1 MKRAA
6 AAGLCAALLCGMCAP
21 AYAADTAKPA
31 QTTTTA
37 QTEVKAPVKLSFD
50 TLEKTVREG
59 NVSIRSYQQTVE
71 SAEKTDVSDQYIN
84 KYFNLSQQ
92 IDAYDKQISSLKK
105 SRDSIEDTD
114 LRKTITAQISVLQ
127 ATRDSLYQQYKDLDD
142 DEDDAKDEQKK
153 TVDSTRRQMQNN
165 ADTICL
171 SAENNYIYLASM
183 QYSLAQTERS
193 LQQLDRSI
201 AQTKKQ
207 VALGIATKNTLS
219 GLESQRELL
228 AAQQKSAQTS
238 ADSLANTLAIQCGY
252 PTGTE
257 ITIESLPEVT
267 AEQLASIDYETDLAE
282 ALKNSYSIW
291 SADDSVRKASDD
303 YENDVTNNLHAYE
316 AAKIQRDAT
325 EESVKSSFRK
335 LYKTMQEK
343 NTAMIAAQTDLAQA
357 QKTFAV
363 SQLQYKRGMISR
375 IKFEEAQ
382 DTYTTAQE
390 TAENARTGL
399 LTAYNNYQWAKRGV
413 MTSAS

>member
-71 SAEKTDVSDQYIN
+71 SAEKTDVSDQYVN
-84 KYFNLSQQ
+84 KYFSLSQQ

-105 SRDSIEDTD
+105 SRDSIEDAD

-171 SAENNYIYLASM
+171 SAENNYISLASM

-282 ALKNSYSIW
+282 ALKNSYSIR

-343 NTAMIAAQTDLAQA
+343 NTAMTAAQTDLAQA

-363 SQLQYKRGMISR
+363 SQLQYNRGMISR

-390 TAENARTGL
+390 TAENARIGL

>member
-71 SAEKTDVSDQYIN
+71 SAEKTDVSDQYVN
-84 KYFNLSQQ
+84 KYFSLSQQ

-105 SRDSIEDTD
+105 SRDSIKDTD

-171 SAENNYIYLASM
+171 SAENNYISLASM

-343 NTAMIAAQTDLAQA
+343 NTAMTAAQTDLAQA

-363 SQLQYKRGMISR
+363 SQLQYNRGMISR

>member
-21 AYAADTAKPA
+21 AYAADTAAA
-31 QTTTTA
+31 QTA
-37 QTEVKAPVKLSFD
+37 VQTPVRLTFD

-92 IDAYDKQISSLKK
+92 IDAYDRQIRELKK
-105 SRDSIEDTD
+105 SRDGITDTALLKSIN
-114 LRKTITAQISVLQ
+114 AQIDVLQ
-127 ATRDSLYQQYKDLDD
+127 AQRESLYRQYNDLDD
-142 DEDDAKDEQKK
+142 DEDDAKDEQKN
-153 TVDSTRRQMQNN
+153 TVNSTRRQMQNN
-165 ADTICL
+165 ADTHLHVGRATTFRSRPCSIRSHRP
-171 SAENNYIYLASM
+171 SAAC
-183 QYSLAQTERS
+183 
-193 LQQLDRSI
+193 QQLDRTI

-219 GLESQRELL
+219 GLPGQRELL

-238 ADSLANTLAIQCGY
+238 ADSLRNTLAIQCGY

-257 ITIESLPEVT
+257 ITIEALPGVT
-267 AEQLASIDYETDLAE
+267 NEQLAAIDYEKDLAA
-282 ALKNSYSIW
+282 ALENSYSIW
-291 SADDSVRKASDD
+291 SASDSVRKASDD

-343 NTAMIAAQTDLAQA
+343 ITAMAAAQGDLTQA

-363 SQLQYKRGMISR
+363 SELQYKRGMISR
-375 IKFEEAQ
+375 LKYEEAQ

-390 TAENARTGL
+390 TAENARTDL
-399 LTAYNNYQWAKRGV
+399 LTAYNNYEWAKRGV
-413 MTSAS
+413 MSSAN

>member
-84 KYFNLSQQ
+84 KYFSLSQQ

-171 SAENNYIYLASM
+171 SAENNYISLASM

-343 NTAMIAAQTDLAQA
+343 NTAMTAAQTDLAQA

-363 SQLQYKRGMISR
+363 SQLQYNRGMISR

-390 TAENARTGL
+390 TAENARTSL

>member
-6 AAGLCAALLCGMCAP
+6 AAGLCAALLCGMCVP

-71 SAEKTDVSDQYIN
+71 SAEKTDVSDQYVN
-84 KYFNLSQQ
+84 KYFSLSQQ

-105 SRDSIEDTD
+105 SRDSIKDD
-114 LRKTITAQISVLQ
+114 ALKASITAQIRVLQ
-127 ATRDSLYQQYKDLDD
+127 ATRDSLYQQYKNLDD

-171 SAENNYIYLASM
+171 SAENNYISLASM

-343 NTAMIAAQTDLAQA
+343 NTAMTAAQTDLAQA

-363 SQLQYKRGMISR
+363 SRLQYNRGMISR

-390 TAENARTGL
+390 MAENARTGL

>member
-105 SRDSIEDTD
+105 SRDSIKDAD

-171 SAENNYIYLASM
+171 SAENNYISLASM

-219 GLESQRELL
+219 VLESQRELL

-291 SADDSVRKASDD
+291 SAGDSVRKASDD

-343 NTAMIAAQTDLAQA
+343 NTAMTAAQTDLAQA

-363 SQLQYKRGMISR
+363 SQLQYNRGMISR

>member
-6 AAGLCAALLCGMCAP
+6 AAGLCAALLCGMCVP

-37 QTEVKAPVKLSFD
+37 QTEAKAPVKLTFD

-105 SRDSIEDTD
+105 SRDSIKDD
-114 LRKTITAQISVLQ
+114 ALKASITAQIRVLQ
-127 ATRDSLYQQYKDLDD
+127 ATRDSLYQQYKGLDD

-171 SAENNYIYLASM
+171 SAENNYISLASM

-343 NTAMIAAQTDLAQA
+343 NTAMTAAQTDLAQA

-363 SQLQYKRGMISR
+363 SQLQYNRGMISR

>member
-37 QTEVKAPVKLSFD
+37 QTVVKAPVKLTFD

-105 SRDSIEDTD
+105 SRDSIKDD
-114 LRKTITAQISVLQ
+114 ALKASITAQIRVLQ
-127 ATRDSLYQQYKDLDD
+127 ATRDSLYQQYKGLDD

-171 SAENNYIYLASM
+171 SAENNYISLASM

-207 VALGIATKNTLS
+207 VALGIVTKNTLS

-343 NTAMIAAQTDLAQA
+343 ITAMTAAQTDLAQA

-363 SQLQYKRGMISR
+363 SQLQYNRGMISR

>member
-71 SAEKTDVSDQYIN
+71 SAEKADVSDQYIN

-105 SRDSIEDTD
+105 SRDSIEDD
-114 LRKTITAQISVLQ
+114 ALKASITAQISVLQ

-171 SAENNYIYLASM
+171 SAENNYISLASM

-267 AEQLASIDYETDLAE
+267 AGQLASIDYETDLAE

-343 NTAMIAAQTDLAQA
+343 NTAMTAAQTDLAQA

-363 SQLQYKRGMISR
+363 SQLQYNRGMISR

>member
-71 SAEKTDVSDQYIN
+71 SAEKTDVSDQYVN

-105 SRDSIEDTD
+105 SRDSIKDSD

-127 ATRDSLYQQYKDLDD
+127 ATRDSLYQQYKNLDD

-171 SAENNYIYLASM
+171 SAENNYISLASM

-343 NTAMIAAQTDLAQA
+343 NTAMTAAQTDLAQA

-363 SQLQYKRGMISR
+363 SQLQYNRGMISR

>member
-31 QTTTTA
+31 QTTATA
-37 QTEVKAPVKLSFD
+37 QTEVKAPVKLTFD

-92 IDAYDKQISSLKK
+92 IDAYDKQINSLKK
-105 SRDSIEDTD
+105 SRDSIKDD
-114 LRKTITAQISVLQ
+114 ALKASITAQIRVLQ
-127 ATRDSLYQQYKDLDD
+127 ATRDSLYQQYKGLDD

-171 SAENNYIYLASM
+171 SAENNYISLASM

-219 GLESQRELL
+219 GLMSQRELL

-343 NTAMIAAQTDLAQA
+343 NTAMTAAQTDLAQA

-363 SQLQYKRGMISR
+363 SQLQYNRGMISR

-390 TAENARTGL
+390 TAENARTDL

>member
-21 AYAADTAKPA
+21 AYAADAAKPA

-37 QTEVKAPVKLSFD
+37 QTEVKAPVKLTFD

-92 IDAYDKQISSLKK
+92 IDAYDRQIRELKK
-105 SRDSIEDTD
+105 SRDGITDTELLKSIN
-114 LRKTITAQISVLQ
+114 AQINVLQ
-127 ATRDSLYQQYKDLDD
+127 AQRESLYRQYNDLDD

-165 ADTICL
+165 ADTICM
-171 SAENNYIYLASM
+171 SAENNYISLASM

-193 LQQLDRSI
+193 LQQLDRTI

-207 VALGIATKNTLS
+207 VALGIATRNTLS
-219 GLESQRELL
+219 GLQSQRELL

-238 ADSLANTLAIQCGY
+238 ADSLRNTLAIQCGY

-257 ITIESLPEVT
+257 ITIEALPGVT
-267 AEQLASIDYETDLAE
+267 NEQLAAVDYEKDLAS
-282 ALKNSYSIW
+282 ALENSYSIW
-291 SADDSVRKASDD
+291 SAGDSVRKASDD

-316 AAKIQRDAT
+316 AAKIQR
-325 EESVKSSFRK
+325 EKSSFRK

-343 NTAMIAAQTDLAQA
+343 VTAMTAAQGDLTQA

-363 SQLQYKRGMISR
+363 SKLQYKRGMISR
-375 IKFEEAQ
+375 LKYEEAQ
-382 DTYTTAQE
+382 DTYMTAQE
-390 TAENARTGL
+390 TAENARTDL
-399 LTAYNNYQWAKRGV
+399 LTAYNNYEWAKRGV
-413 MTSAS
+413 MSSAN

>member
-37 QTEVKAPVKLSFD
+37 QTEVKAPVKLTFD

-105 SRDSIEDTD
+105 SRDSIEDSD

-127 ATRDSLYQQYKDLDD
+127 ATRDSL
-142 DEDDAKDEQKK
+142 
-153 TVDSTRRQMQNN
+153 DSTRRQMQNN

-171 SAENNYIYLASM
+171 SAENNYISLASM

-343 NTAMIAAQTDLAQA
+343 NTAMTAAQTDLAQA

-363 SQLQYKRGMISR
+363 SQLQYNRGMISR

>member
-21 AYAADTAKPA
+21 AYAADAAKPA

-37 QTEVKAPVKLSFD
+37 QTEVKAPVKLTFD

-92 IDAYDKQISSLKK
+92 IDAYDRQIRELKK
-105 SRDSIEDTD
+105 SRDDITDKNLLDSIN
-114 LRKTITAQISVLQ
+114 AQINVLQ
-127 ATRDSLYQQYKDLDD
+127 AQRESLYRQYNDLDD

-165 ADTICL
+165 ADTICM
-171 SAENNYIYLASM
+171 SAENNYISLASM

-193 LQQLDRSI
+193 LQQLDRTI

-207 VALGIATKNTLS
+207 VALGIATRNTLS
-219 GLESQRELL
+219 GLQSQRELL

-238 ADSLANTLAIQCGY
+238 ADSLRNTLAIQCGY

-257 ITIESLPEVT
+257 ITIEALPGVT
-267 AEQLASIDYETDLAE
+267 NEQLAAIDYEKDLAA
-282 ALKNSYSIW
+282 ALENSYSIW

-343 NTAMIAAQTDLAQA
+343 VTAMTAAQGDLTQA

-363 SQLQYKRGMISR
+363 SELQYKRGMISR
-375 IKFEEAQ
+375 LKYEEAQ
-382 DTYTTAQE
+382 DTYMTAQE
-390 TAENARTGL
+390 TAENARTDL
-399 LTAYNNYQWAKRGV
+399 LTAYNNYEWATRGV
-413 MTSAS
+413 MSSAN

>member
-6 AAGLCAALLCGMCAP
+6 AAGLCVALLCGMCAP

-37 QTEVKAPVKLSFD
+37 QTEVKAPAKLTFD

-105 SRDSIEDTD
+105 SRDSIEDAD

-171 SAENNYIYLASM
+171 SAENNYISLASM

-343 NTAMIAAQTDLAQA
+343 NTAMTAAQTDLVQA

-363 SQLQYKRGMISR
+363 SQLQYNRGMISR

-390 TAENARTGL
+390 TAENARTSL

>member
-105 SRDSIEDTD
+105 SRDSIKDAD

-127 ATRDSLYQQYKDLDD
+127 ATRDSLYQQYKNLDD

-171 SAENNYIYLASM
+171 SAENNYISLASM

-238 ADSLANTLAIQCGY
+238 ADSLANTLTIQCGY

-335 LYKTMQEK
+335 LHKTMQEK
-343 NTAMIAAQTDLAQA
+343 NTAMTAAQTDLAQA

-363 SQLQYKRGMISR
+363 SQLQYNRGMISR

>member
-6 AAGLCAALLCGMCAP
+6 AAGLCATLLCGMCVP

-37 QTEVKAPVKLSFD
+37 QTEVKAPVKLTFD

-92 IDAYDKQISSLKK
+92 IDAYDKQINSLKK
-105 SRDSIEDTD
+105 SRDSIKDD
-114 LRKTITAQISVLQ
+114 ALKASITAQIRVLQ
-127 ATRDSLYQQYKDLDD
+127 ATRDSLYQQYKGLDD

-171 SAENNYIYLASM
+171 SAENNYISLASM

-219 GLESQRELL
+219 GLKSQRELL

-343 NTAMIAAQTDLAQA
+343 NTAMTAAQTDLAQA

-363 SQLQYKRGMISR
+363 SQLQYNRGMISR

-390 TAENARTGL
+390 TAENARTDL

>member
-37 QTEVKAPVKLSFD
+37 QTELKAPVKLSFD

-105 SRDSIEDTD
+105 SRDSIKDSD

-171 SAENNYIYLASM
+171 SAENNYISLASM

-228 AAQQKSAQTS
+228 TAQQKSAQTS

-343 NTAMIAAQTDLAQA
+343 NTAMTAAQTDLAQA

-363 SQLQYKRGMISR
+363 SQLQYNRGMISR

>member
-71 SAEKTDVSDQYIN
+71 SAEKTDVSDQYVN

-105 SRDSIEDTD
+105 SRDSIKDTD

-127 ATRDSLYQQYKDLDD
+127 ATRDSLYQQYKGLDD

-171 SAENNYIYLASM
+171 SAENNYISLASM

-252 PTGTE
+252 STGTK

-325 EESVKSSFRK
+325 KESVKSSFRK

-343 NTAMIAAQTDLAQA
+343 ITAMTAAQTDLAQA

-363 SQLQYKRGMISR
+363 SQLQYNRGMISR

-390 TAENARTGL
+390 TAENARTDL

>member
-71 SAEKTDVSDQYIN
+71 SAEKTDVSDQYVN
-84 KYFNLSQQ
+84 KYFSLSQQ

-171 SAENNYIYLASM
+171 SAENNYISLASM

-267 AEQLASIDYETDLAE
+267 AEQLASIDYETDFAE

-343 NTAMIAAQTDLAQA
+343 NTAMTAAQTDLAQA

-363 SQLQYKRGMISR
+363 SQLQYNRGMISR

>member
-71 SAEKTDVSDQYIN
+71 SAEKTDVSDQYVN
-84 KYFNLSQQ
+84 KYFSLSQQ

-105 SRDSIEDTD
+105 SRDSIKDAD

-171 SAENNYIYLASM
+171 SAENNYISLASM

-343 NTAMIAAQTDLAQA
+343 NTAMTAAQTDLAQA

-363 SQLQYKRGMISR
+363 SQLQYNRGMISR

-399 LTAYNNYQWAKRGV
+399 LTTYNNYQWAKRGV

>member
-21 AYAADTAKPA
+21 AYAANTAKPA

-171 SAENNYIYLASM
+171 SAENNYISLASM

-267 AEQLASIDYETDLAE
+267 AVQLASIDYETDLAE

-325 EESVKSSFRK
+325 KESVKSSFRK

-343 NTAMIAAQTDLAQA
+343 ITAMTAAQTDLAQA

-363 SQLQYKRGMISR
+363 SQLQYNRGMISR

-390 TAENARTGL
+390 TAENARTDL

>member
-1 MKRAA
+1 MRYVCP
-6 AAGLCAALLCGMCAP
+6 GVCGGHGEA
-21 AYAADTAKPA
+21 A

-71 SAEKTDVSDQYIN
+71 SAEKTDVSDQYVN

-105 SRDSIEDTD
+105 SRDSIKDSD

-171 SAENNYIYLASM
+171 SAENNYISLASM

-267 AEQLASIDYETDLAE
+267 AEQLASIDYETDLVE

-343 NTAMIAAQTDLAQA
+343 NTAMTAAQTDLAQA

-363 SQLQYKRGMISR
+363 SQLQYNRGMISR

-390 TAENARTGL
+390 TAENARTDL

>member
-105 SRDSIEDTD
+105 SRDSIEDAD

-127 ATRDSLYQQYKDLDD
+127 ATRDSLYQQYKNLDD

-171 SAENNYIYLASM
+171 SAENNYISLASM

-267 AEQLASIDYETDLAE
+267 AVQLASIDYETDLAE

-343 NTAMIAAQTDLAQA
+343 NTAMTAAQTDLAQA

-363 SQLQYKRGMISR
+363 SQLQYNRGMISR

-390 TAENARTGL
+390 TAENARTDL

-413 MTSAS
+413 ITSAS

>member
-71 SAEKTDVSDQYIN
+71 SAEKTDVSDQYVN
-84 KYFNLSQQ
+84 KYFSLSQQ

-105 SRDSIEDTD
+105 SRDSIEDAD

-142 DEDDAKDEQKK
+142 DEDDAKDKQKK

-171 SAENNYIYLASM
+171 SAENNYISLASM

-343 NTAMIAAQTDLAQA
+343 ITAMTAAQTDLAQA

-363 SQLQYKRGMISR
+363 SQLQYNRGMISR

>member
-37 QTEVKAPVKLSFD
+37 QTEVKAPVKLTFD

-105 SRDSIEDTD
+105 SRDSIEDAD
-114 LRKTITAQISVLQ
+114 LRRTITAQISVLQ
-127 ATRDSLYQQYKDLDD
+127 ATRDSLYQQYKGLDD

-171 SAENNYIYLASM
+171 SAENNYISLASM

-252 PTGTE
+252 STGTK
-257 ITIESLPEVT
+257 ITTESLPEVT

-325 EESVKSSFRK
+325 KESVKSSFRK

-343 NTAMIAAQTDLAQA
+343 ITAMTAAQTDLAQA

-363 SQLQYKRGMISR
+363 SQLQYNRGMISR

-390 TAENARTGL
+390 TAENARTDL

>member
-171 SAENNYIYLASM
+171 SAENNYISLASM

-252 PTGTE
+252 ATGTE

-343 NTAMIAAQTDLAQA
+343 NTAMTAAQTDLAQA

-363 SQLQYKRGMISR
+363 SQLQYNRGMISR

>member
-31 QTTTTA
+31 QTTATA
-37 QTEVKAPVKLSFD
+37 QTEVKAPVKLTFD

-92 IDAYDKQISSLKK
+92 IDAYDKQINSLKK
-105 SRDSIEDTD
+105 SRDSIKDD
-114 LRKTITAQISVLQ
+114 ALKASITAQIRVLQ
-127 ATRDSLYQQYKDLDD
+127 ATRDSLYQQYKGLDD

-171 SAENNYIYLASM
+171 SAENNYISLASM

-238 ADSLANTLAIQCGY
+238 AASLANTLAIQCGY

-343 NTAMIAAQTDLAQA
+343 NTAMTAAQTDLAQA

-363 SQLQYKRGMISR
+363 SQLQYNRGMISR

-390 TAENARTGL
+390 TAENARTDL

>member
-37 QTEVKAPVKLSFD
+37 QTEVKAPAKLTFD

-71 SAEKTDVSDQYIN
+71 SAEKTDVSDQYVN

-105 SRDSIEDTD
+105 SRDSIKDSD

-171 SAENNYIYLASM
+171 SAENNYISLASM

>member
-21 AYAADTAKPA
+21 AYAADTAAA
-31 QTTTTA
+31 QTA
-37 QTEVKAPVKLSFD
+37 AAVQTPVRLTFD

-92 IDAYDKQISSLKK
+92 IDAYDRQIRELKK
-105 SRDSIEDTD
+105 SRDGITDKNLLDSIN
-114 LRKTITAQISVLQ
+114 AQINVLQ
-127 ATRDSLYQQYKDLDD
+127 AQRESLHRQYNDLDD
-142 DEDDAKDEQKK
+142 DEDDAKDEQKN
-153 TVDSTRRQMQNN
+153 TVNSTRRQMQNN
-165 ADTICL
+165 ADTICM
-171 SAENNYIYLASM
+171 SAENNYISLASM

-193 LQQLDRSI
+193 LQQLDRTI

-219 GLESQRELL
+219 GLQSQRELL

-238 ADSLANTLAIQCGY
+238 ADSLRNTLAIQCGY

-257 ITIESLPEVT
+257 ITIEALPGVT
-267 AEQLASIDYETDLAE
+267 NEQLAAIDYEKDLAA
-282 ALKNSYSIW
+282 ALENSYSIW
-291 SADDSVRKASDD
+291 SASDSVRKASDD

-343 NTAMIAAQTDLAQA
+343 VTAMTAAQGDLTQA

-363 SQLQYKRGMISR
+363 SELQYKRGMISR
-375 IKFEEAQ
+375 LKYEEAQ
-382 DTYTTAQE
+382 DTYMTAQE
-390 TAENARTGL
+390 TAENARTDL
-399 LTAYNNYQWAKRGV
+399 LTAYNNYEWATRGV
-413 MTSAS
+413 MSSAN

>member
-84 KYFNLSQQ
+84 KYFSLSQQ

-114 LRKTITAQISVLQ
+114 PRKTITAQISVLQ

-171 SAENNYIYLASM
+171 SAENNYISLASM

-343 NTAMIAAQTDLAQA
+343 NTAMTAAQTDLAQA

-363 SQLQYKRGMISR
+363 SQLQYNRGMISR

-390 TAENARTGL
+390 TAENARTSL

>member
-37 QTEVKAPVKLSFD
+37 QTEVKAPVKLTFD

-71 SAEKTDVSDQYIN
+71 SAEKTDVSDQYVN
-84 KYFNLSQQ
+84 KYFSLSQQ

-171 SAENNYIYLASM
+171 SAENNYISLASM

-343 NTAMIAAQTDLAQA
+343 ITAMAAAQGDLAQA

-363 SQLQYKRGMISR
+363 SQLQYNRGMISR

>member
-37 QTEVKAPVKLSFD
+37 QTELKAPVKLSFD

-71 SAEKTDVSDQYIN
+71 SAEKTDVSDQYVN

-105 SRDSIEDTD
+105 SRDSIEDAD

-171 SAENNYIYLASM
+171 SAENNYISLASM

-343 NTAMIAAQTDLAQA
+343 NTAMTAAQTDLAQA

-363 SQLQYKRGMISR
+363 SQLQYNRGMISR

>member
-21 AYAADTAKPA
+21 AYAADAAKPA

-37 QTEVKAPVKLSFD
+37 QTAVQTPVKLTFD

-92 IDAYDKQISSLKK
+92 IDAYDRQISELKK
-105 SRDSIEDTD
+105 SRDDITDTALLKSIN
-114 LRKTITAQISVLQ
+114 AQINVLQ
-127 ATRDSLYQQYKDLDD
+127 AQRESLYRQYNDLDD

-165 ADTICL
+165 ADTICM
-171 SAENNYIYLASM
+171 SAENNYISLASM

-193 LQQLDRSI
+193 LQQLDRAI

-207 VALGIATKNTLS
+207 VALGIATRNTLS
-219 GLESQRELL
+219 GLQSQRELL

-238 ADSLANTLAIQCGY
+238 ADSLRNTLAIQCGY

-257 ITIESLPEVT
+257 ITIEALPGVT
-267 AEQLASIDYETDLAE
+267 NEQLAAVNYEKDLAS
-282 ALKNSYSIW
+282 ALENSYSIW
-291 SADDSVRKASDD
+291 SAGDSVRKASDD

-343 NTAMIAAQTDLAQA
+343 VTAMTAAQGDLTQA

-363 SQLQYKRGMISR
+363 SELQYKRGMISR
-375 IKFEEAQ
+375 LKYEEAQ
-382 DTYTTAQE
+382 DTYMTAQE
-390 TAENARTGL
+390 TAENARTDL
-399 LTAYNNYQWAKRGV
+399 LTAYNNYEWATRGV
-413 MTSAS
+413 MSSAN

>member
-21 AYAADTAKPA
+21 AYAADAAKPA

-37 QTEVKAPVKLSFD
+37 QTAVQTPVRLTFD

-92 IDAYDKQISSLKK
+92 IDAYDKQINSLKK
-105 SRDSIEDTD
+105 SRDSIKDD
-114 LRKTITAQISVLQ
+114 ALKASITAQIRVLQ
-127 ATRDSLYQQYKDLDD
+127 ATRDSLYQQYKGLDD

-171 SAENNYIYLASM
+171 SAENNYISLASM

-219 GLESQRELL
+219 GLMSQRELL

-343 NTAMIAAQTDLAQA
+343 NTAMTAAQTDLAQA

-363 SQLQYKRGMISR
+363 SQLQYNRGMISR

-390 TAENARTGL
+390 TAENARTDL

>member
-71 SAEKTDVSDQYIN
+71 SAEKTDVSDQYVN
-84 KYFNLSQQ
+84 KYFSLSQQ

-105 SRDSIEDTD
+105 SRDSIKDSD

-171 SAENNYIYLASM
+171 SAENNYISLASM

-257 ITIESLPEVT
+257 VTIESLPEVT

-343 NTAMIAAQTDLAQA
+343 NTAMTAAQTDLAQA

-363 SQLQYKRGMISR
+363 SQLQYNRGMISR

>member
-1 MKRAA
+1 MKRAS

-84 KYFNLSQQ
+84 KYFSLSQQ

-105 SRDSIEDTD
+105 SRDSITDSD

-171 SAENNYIYLASM
+171 SAANNYISLASM

-343 NTAMIAAQTDLAQA
+343 NTAMTAAQTDLAQA

-363 SQLQYKRGMISR
+363 SQLQYNRGMISR

-390 TAENARTGL
+390 TAENARTSL